1 MNKAVLSLLA
11 LALPVSMFAQSQGT
25 LSGDLQTNLNFFQK
39 DEKIGAAGN
48 PLYDNYL
55 SGGEAWLSV
64 RYNVNN
70 WTFTSRFDAFHNSN
84 LLNPSS
90 AMTAYGLGAY
100 SITKEMDDLT
110 VTVGSIYDQI
120 GSGILFRSYEDRGLL
135 IDNGL
140 MGLGLKYKLPKQ
152 HLLLKAFGGQQRYAP
167 GGQQEHIYE
176 LYNPIIA
183 AINAEGDYTVGKANI
198 TPGVG
203 ILNRTLDAAS
213 MTTITSNINS
223 QELNTRFEPRYNMYA
238 FSAYNTL
245 NYKSIQ
251 WFIEGDYKTHEAIP
265 DTALGTTKLVDKPGN
280 VVFTTLNYARKGFAV
295 NVSAKRTENFFMR
308 TSPNEVLLK
317 GMLNWQPVVARQR
330 PERLISRYTPASQD
344 LSEMASTVDVLYN
357 PSEKTTFTFTY
368 TNIDRL
374 DKSKL
379 YRELFG
385 EVVLD
390 GLGSWKVQA
399 GAQYLEYNMTIYRT
413 KPQPFLFAITP
424 YVELTYL
431 INGSQSLRMELQY
444 MNTKQDYGS
453 WVFGLL
459 EYNVAPK
466 FSLSV
471 SDMYNIKPNYE
482 NSDVHGAYHYP
493 SIYGAFSKGPHR
505 FSLAYVKQVA
515 GINCTGG
522 VCRYEPAFSGIKATL
537 NTRF

>member
-1 MNKAVLSLLA
+1 MLAVSLPA
-11 LALPVSMFAQSQGT
+11 CMFAQTQGT

-64 RYNVNN
+64 RYNVND
-70 WTFTSRFDAFHNSN
+70 WTFFTRFDAFQNSN
-84 LLNPSS
+84 LANPTS
-90 AMTAYGLGAY
+90 AMSAFGVGAFNV
-100 SITKEMDDLT
+100 TREMDDLT
-110 VTVGSIYDQI
+110 VSVGTIYDQI

-140 MGLGLKYKLPKQ
+140 MGLEVKYKLGKHIQ
-152 HLLLKAFGGQQRYAP
+152 LKGFGGQQRAIP
-167 GGQQEHIYE
+167 GGQQEHIFERYQ
-176 LYNPIIA
+176 PIIKGF
-183 AINAEGDYTVGKANI
+183 NAEGDYSTGKVNL
-198 TPGVG
+198 TPGIGV
-203 ILNRTLDAAS
+203 LNRTLDQVS
-213 MTTITSNINS
+213 MNNIASNINGQDIS
-223 QELNTRFEPRYNMYA
+223 SRFEPRYNMYA

-245 NYKSIQ
+245 NYKNIT
-251 WFIEGDYKTHEAIP
+251 WLIEGDYKTHEAIL
-265 DTALGTTKLVDKPGN
+265 DTGVGTTKLVDKPGN

-344 LSEMASTVDVLYN
+344 LSEMASTVDLMYN
-357 PSEKTTFTFTY
+357 PNDKTTCTFTY

-385 EVVLD
+385 EIVMD

-399 GAQYLEYNMTIYRT
+399 GIQYLEYNMTIYRV
-413 KPQPFLFAITP
+413 KPQPYLFAITP

-431 INGSQSLRMELQY
+431 LNSSQSLRMELQY
-444 MNTKQDYGS
+444 MSTKQDYGS

-466 FSLSV
+466 FSISV
-471 SDMYNIKPNYE
+471 SDMYNITPNYD
-482 NSDVHGAYHYP
+482 NSDVKGAFHYP
-493 SIYGAFSKGPHR
+493 TVYGAFTKGPHR
-505 FSLAYVKQVA
+505 LSLAYVKQVA

-522 VCRYEPAFSGIKATL
+522 VCRYEPAFSGVRATL
-537 NTRF
+537 ATRF

>member
-1 MNKAVLSLLA
+1 MNKAVLTVLA
-11 LALPVSMFAQSQGT
+11 LSFPACMFAQSQGT

-55 SGGEAWLSV
+55 SGGEAWLSI
-64 RYNVNN
+64 RYNVND
-70 WTFTSRFDAFHNSN
+70 WTFTTRFDAFQNSN
-84 LLNPSS
+84 LANPTQ
-90 AMTAYGLGAY
+90 AMTGYGLGAY
-100 SITKEMDDLT
+100 SITKEMEDLT
-110 VTVGSIYDQI
+110 ITVGTIYDQI

-140 MGLGLKYKLPKQ
+140 VGLQAKYKLPKQ
-152 HLLLKAFGGQQRYAP
+152 HIQLKAFGGQQRFIFDRY
-167 GGQQEHIYE
+167 Q
-176 LYNPIIA
+176 PIIKGF
-183 AINAEGDYTVGKANI
+183 NAEGDYSVGKANL
-198 TPGVG
+198 TPGIGV
-203 ILNRTLDAAS
+203 LNRTLDKNS
-213 MTTITSNINS
+213 MDIIASNINS
-223 QELNTRFEPRYNMYA
+223 QDISTRFVPRYNMYA

-245 NYKSIQ
+245 NYKSIT
-251 WFIEGDYKTHEAIP
+251 WLIEGDYKTHEAII
-265 DTALGTTKLVDKPGN
+265 DTSLGSTKLVDKPGN

-295 NVSAKRTENFFMR
+295 NLSAKRTENFFMR

-357 PSEKTTFTFTY
+357 PSDKATFTFTY

-374 DKSKL
+374 DKTKL

-385 EVVLD
+385 EMVLE
-390 GLGSWKVQA
+390 GLGSWKVHA
-399 GAQYLEYNMTIYRT
+399 GLQYLEYNMTVYRT
-413 KPQPFLFAITP
+413 KPQPYLFAITP

-431 INGSQSLRMELQY
+431 LNSSQSLRMELQY
-444 MNTKQDYGS
+444 MSTKQDYGS

-466 FSLSV
+466 FSISV
-471 SDMYNIKPNYE
+471 SDMYNITPNYD
-482 NSDVHGAYHYP
+482 NSDVKGAFHYP
-493 SIYGAFSKGPHR
+493 TVYGAFTKGPHR
-505 FSLAYVKQVA
+505 LSLAYVKQVA

-522 VCRYEPAFSGIKATL
+522 VCRYEPAFSGVRATL
-537 NTRF
+537 ATRF